1 MKLILAADVERLG
14 LMGDL
19 VEVADGYARNYL
31 LPRKMA
37 AVATLKNVKSLEH
50 EKRVIAD
57 RIRKEKFS
65 AEEEAKK
72 IGALAISITVKVGE
86 EGKLFGS
93 VTSKDIAAAMA
104 AQGIV
109 VDKRLIL
116 LDKPIKEAGT
126 FQVPVKVRHDV
137 TAQVQVEVAP
147 EAPAEVAEVAEV
159 AETSK
164 TSDPKEEATP
174 SPETSETEAA
184 EAEKE

>member
-147 EAPAEVAEVAEV
+147 EAPAEVAEVAE
-159 AETSK
+159 TSK

>member
-37 AVATLKNVKSLEH
+37 AIATLKNVKSLEH

-57 RIRKEKFS
+57 RIRKEKFA

-72 IGALAISITVKVGE
+72 ISALSITIPVKVGE

-93 VTSKDIAAAMA
+93 VTNKDIAEGMA
-104 AQGIV
+104 SQGIA
-109 VDKRLIL
+109 VDKRLVL

-126 FQVPVKVRHDV
+126 FQIPVKVRHDV
-137 TAQVQVEVAP
+137 TGQVKVEVVP
-147 EAPAEVAEVAEV
+147 E
-159 AETSK
+159 S
-164 TSDPKEEATP
+164 SL
-174 SPETSETEAA
+174 ETSEPEKEAESSETVTSTEAV
-184 EAEKE
+184 ESEKE

>member
-65 AEEEAKK
+65 AEEKAKK
-72 IGALAISITVKVGE
+72 IGALSISIAVKVGE

-93 VTSKDIAAAMA
+93 VTSKDIAAAIA
-104 AQGIV
+104 VEGIV

-137 TAQVQVEVAP
+137 TAQVQVAVVP
-147 EAPAEVAEVAEV
+147 EASS
-159 AETSK
+159 ETSQANETTEES
-164 TSDPKEEATP
+164 TS
-174 SPETSETEAA
+174 SETAETEAV

>member
-57 RIRKEKFS
+57 RIRKEKFA

-72 IGALAISITVKVGE
+72 IGALAIKISVKVGE

-93 VTSKDIAAAMA
+93 VTNKDIAEAMA
-104 AQGIV
+104 AEGMQ

-137 TAQVQVEVAP
+137 TGQVKVEVVP
-147 EAPAEVAEVAEV
+147 ESS
-159 AETSK
+159 AET
-164 TSDPKEEATP
+164 TDPNQATE
-174 SPETSETEAA
+174 STETVDV
-184 EAEKE
+184 EKE

>member
-57 RIRKEKFS
+57 RIRKEKFA

-72 IGALAISITVKVGE
+72 IGGLSISITVKVGE

-93 VTSKDIAAAMA
+93 VTSKDIAEAMA
-104 AQGIV
+104 AQGMV

-147 EAPAEVAEVAEV
+147 EAPAET

-164 TSDPKEEATP
+164 TTEPAEAA
-174 SPETSETEAA
+174 TSSEPVETEAA
-184 EAEKE
+184 EAKKE

>member
-1 MKLILAADVERLG
+1 MKIILAADVERLG

-37 AVATLKNVKSLEH
+37 AIATLKNVKSLEH
-50 EKRVIAD
+50 EKRVIGD
-57 RIRKEKFS
+57 RIRKEKFA

-72 IGALAISITVKVGE
+72 ISALSITISVKVGE

-93 VTSKDIAAAMA
+93 VTNKDIAEAMA
-104 AQGIV
+104 AEGLV

-126 FQVPVKVRHDV
+126 FHVPVKVRHDV
-137 TAQVQVEVAP
+137 SGQVKVEVVP
-147 EAPAEVAEVAEV
+147 ESSS
-159 AETSK
+159 ET
-164 TSDPKEEATP
+164 
-174 SPETSETEAA
+174 TEAA
-184 EAEKE
+184 ASNESSETQTSKAEKESE